1 MKLTNLISLL
11 ICSFLIIPMYGQK
24 KLPESK
30 QAILKSIEK
39 HQQELI
45 QISDQIWALAETAF
59 EENQSSKLLADYAE
73 KQGFTVERGV
83 AGMPTAFVATYGSGK
98 PVISVLGE
106 FDALPG
112 ISQKAQPTKSPLN
125 EGAAGHG
132 CGHNLF
138 GAGSLGAAIAVKELI
153 ESGKI
158 NGTVKFFGTPSEE
171 KYFGKIW
178 MVREGLWNNVDAN
191 ISWHPSASTKADVQS
206 SLALVDFK
214 VEFFGQAAHA
224 SADPWNG
231 RSASDALELY
241 TTGINYYREHVK
253 PTVRMHYHIQD
264 GGQVV
269 NVVPDYSRLWMRVRD
284 TKRSGMMPV
293 YERVEKMAE
302 GAAIMANVDYKISLI
317 SGIYEVLVNREG
329 GKLMQ
334 NNLELL
340 GAITYTDEE
349 IAFGKKIQEVTKKEQ
364 VGMDSVI
371 TPLEETK
378 EHPGGGS
385 TDVGDVSWNVPN
397 INLSVTTAPK
407 DTPWHSW
414 AVVACGGMSIGHK
427 GMLYAS
433 KAMAMT
439 MTDLYENPKAL
450 EKVKAEY
457 KERKGD
463 QVYEA
468 IVPEGPPPIPG
479 STKK

>member
-1 MKLTNLISLL
+1 MKNLKHLL
-11 ICSFLIIPMYGQK
+11 LMLFCLNIGTAIAQQKMNTTKKAIIA
-24 KLPESK
+24 SV
-30 QAILKSIEK
+30 EK
-39 HQQELI
+39 HKNKLI
-45 QISDQIWALAETAF
+45 EISDKIWEHAETAF
-59 EENQSSKLLADYAE
+59 QEDKSAKLLADYAE
-73 KQGFTVERGV
+73 DQGFTVERGV
-83 AGMPTAFVATYGSGK
+83 AGMPTAFVATYGAGK

-112 ISQKAQPTKSPLN
+112 LSQDAKSTKSPLE
-125 EGAAGHG
+125 EGGAGHG

-138 GAGSLGAAIAVKELI
+138 GAGSLGAAVAIKEQI
-153 ESGKI
+153 ESGNLK
-158 NGTVKFFGTPSEE
+158 GTVKFIGTPSEE

-178 MVREGLWNNVDAN
+178 MVREGVWDDVDVN
-191 ISWHPSASTKADVQS
+191 ISWHPSDQTKSDVQS

-224 SADPWNG
+224 SSDPWNG

-269 NVVPDYSRLWMRVRD
+269 NVVPDYARLWMRVRD

-293 YERVEKMAE
+293 YERVMKMAE
-302 GAAIMANVDYKISLI
+302 GAAIMADVDYKVSLI

-329 GKLMQ
+329 GKIMQ

-340 GAITYTDEE
+340 GPIEYTKEE
-349 IAFGKKIQEVTKKEQ
+349 IEFGKQIQEATKK
-364 VGMDSVI
+364 
-371 TPLEETK
+371 PLKGLDGNINSLEDTK
-378 EHPGGGS
+378 ENPGGGS
-385 TDVGDVSWNVPN
+385 TDVGDVSWNVAN
-397 INLSVTTAPK
+397 INLEVTTAPL

-427 GMLYAS
+427 GMIYSS

-439 MTDLYENPKAL
+439 MVDLFQNPDLVK
-450 EKVKAEY
+450 KVRAEY

-463 QVYEA
+463 EVYEP
-468 IVPEGPPPIPG
+468 IIPEGPPPVDQER
-479 STKK
+479 